1 MGASVSSPMNRAR
14 LKDKKVGQQVPAV
27 VYSPSGSCH
36 ILTQAP
42 RVLAPAFLETICMC
56 SPSWSPLPELV
67 SGPAGHEAVPRNRR
81 GCWEPP
87 PQPRYNILVVILD
100 VQLIS
105 SKDS

>member
-1 MGASVSSPMNRAR
+1 MVF
-14 LKDKKVGQQVPAV
+14 
-27 VYSPSGSCH
+27 PSGSCH

-42 RVLAPAFLETICMC
+42 RVLAPVASWKLICMC
-56 SPSWSPLPELV
+56 QVRPGLLCQSWLV
-67 SGPAGHEAVPRNRR
+67 VQLGMKQCPGNEEGGVGS
-81 GCWEPP
+81 PP